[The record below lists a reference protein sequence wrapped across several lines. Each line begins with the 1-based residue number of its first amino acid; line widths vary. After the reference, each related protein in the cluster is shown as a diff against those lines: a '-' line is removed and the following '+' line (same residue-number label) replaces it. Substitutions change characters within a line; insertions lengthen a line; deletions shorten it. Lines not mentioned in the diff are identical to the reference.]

1 MTTEYKSFYDV
12 LREYIDSYEGEYEGI
27 VDYGPDIF
35 KLLADIL
42 NEKIIGADMRLKI
55 GAALGYFVA
64 PFDVIPEV
72 TAGPNG
78 YIDDI
83 FICIHVI
90 KEIAEEIGYES
101 LEDLWEGE
109 DDLKNVVN
117 RCYNKSKEILGD
129 KTALILSYVGLK

>member
-1 MTTEYKSFYDV
+1 MITEYKSFYDV
-12 LREYIDSYEGEYEGI
+12 LREYIDSYEGEYEKI
-27 VDYGPDIF
+27 VDYSPDIF
-35 KLLADIL
+35 KLLADVL

-64 PFDVIPEV
+64 PFDIIPEA
-72 TAGPNG
+72 TAGPDG

-83 FICIHVI
+83 FICMHVI
-90 KEIAEEIGYES
+90 KEIAEKIGYEP

-109 DDLKNVVN
+109 SDLKSVVD
-117 RCYNKSKEILGD
+117 RCYNRSKEILGD